1 MVKYYVYVA
10 LGGALGC
17 LGRFAI
23 TQMQWA
29 KAGGFAGTLTI
40 NIVGSLLLGLLLATQ
55 QKAETGFAAW
65 YCFLGIGFCGG
76 FTTYST
82 FSVECVQLLLANKYS
97 LFLTYISTSTIAG
110 ILAAFIGFQA
120 AK

>member
-1 MVKYYVYVA
+1 MVKYYLYVA
-10 LGGALGC
+10 LGGAIGC
-17 LGRFAI
+17 VSRFAVA
-23 TQMQWA
+23 QMAWA

-40 NIVGSLLLGLLLATQ
+40 NVIGSLLLGVLLALQ
-55 QKAETGFAAW
+55 QKAGTNLTAW

-97 LFLTYISTSTIAG
+97 LFLTYILTSIIAG

>member
-1 MVKYYVYVA
+1 MVKYYLYVA
-10 LGGALGC
+10 LGGAVGC
-17 LGRFAI
+17 VSRFAVA
-23 TQMQWA
+23 QMPWA

-40 NIVGSLLLGLLLATQ
+40 NVVGSLLLGILLAVQ
-55 QKAETGFAAW
+55 QKAGSNMPAW
-65 YCFLGIGFCGG
+65 YYILGIGFCGG

-97 LFLTYISTSTIAG
+97 LFLTYIFTSVVAG
-110 ILAAFIGFQA
+110 VLAALIGFQA